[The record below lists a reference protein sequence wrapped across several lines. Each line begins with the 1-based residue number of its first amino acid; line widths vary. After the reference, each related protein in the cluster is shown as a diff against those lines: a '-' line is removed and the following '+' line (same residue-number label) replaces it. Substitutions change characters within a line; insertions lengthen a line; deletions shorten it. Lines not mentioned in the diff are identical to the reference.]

1 MKTVLSRLSGIAR
14 AATGAGLALFSC
26 AVLLGIPILIFAQD
40 QFSTLEDG
48 KTMVVTDAPDMEVY
62 AFGKSVIVK
71 QRVKGVLAIG
81 GDIIVEGSVSGDAA
95 TLGGSITQA
104 SNAYIGGDVIVIG
117 GKYKPESESPLREAG
132 KETIM
137 FAVLEDELRELGQNP
152 SKLFSPELT
161 PSFFAIRALS
171 VLFWFIVSFLFATL
185 APGAVSRA
193 IVRVHLS
200 TLKVSAIGMLTLV
213 LTIAGVMLAIE
224 YLPNYIGASV
234 FLMALI
240 SLMLAF
246 VFGRVALNLSVG
258 KVIQKYIFRNG
269 NRSETVAILLGV
281 LFWTIL
287 LSIPYIWTF
296 GVITLFVT
304 GLGLVLTARS
314 PATWRQT

>member
-1 MKTVLSRLSGIAR
+1 
-14 AATGAGLALFSC
+14 
-26 AVLLGIPILIFAQD
+26 
-40 QFSTLEDG
+40 
-48 KTMVVTDAPDMEVY
+48 
-62 AFGKSVIVK
+62 
-71 QRVKGVLAIG
+71 
-81 GDIIVEGSVSGDAA
+81 
-95 TLGGSITQA
+95 
-104 SNAYIGGDVIVIG
+104 
-117 GKYKPESESPLREAG
+117 
-132 KETIM
+132 M

-152 SKLFSPELT
+152 SKLFAPELT

-234 FLMALI
+234 FLMGLI

-296 GVITLFVT
+296 GVIALFVT